1 MLAGEY
7 RKLESLHPPKL
18 YIKLITHVICA
29 AGHTAPPAATPPARA
44 LASSEPDPLVTSAA
58 EAADSAGGGPVRA
71 MPAAATGANPHAAD
85 DVESRTLRWLTL
97 WLIALANRNAP
108 LRADARLTLRT
119 QRLGPWHGGWLRG
132 SLQLGAG
139 AGFVLA
145 AAITHWIA
153 IYVYVLH

>member
-1 MLAGEY
+1 MPRA
-7 RKLESLHPPKL
+7 
-18 YIKLITHVICA
+18 TVI
-29 AGHTAPPAATPPARA
+29 
-44 LASSEPDPLVTSAA
+44 
-58 EAADSAGGGPVRA
+58 

-145 AAITHWIA
+145 AAGSAVEAARPILDDSGL
-153 IYVYVLH
+153 VSRERGQPCVLAAP